1 MRVISNTMKW
11 MALAVVC
18 IFLAACANEPGVDT
32 PESSAPTKA
41 DVQKRDEFA
50 RTLPKPPER

>member
-1 MRVISNTMKW
+1 MKW
-11 MALAVVC
+11 MALSVVC
-18 IFLAACANEPGVDT
+18 IFLAACANEPGAENT
-32 PESSAPTKA
+32 ESNAPTKA

>member
-1 MRVISNTMKW
+1 MKW
-11 MALAVVC
+11 MALSVFC
-18 IFLAACANEPGVDT
+18 IFLAACANEPGDI

-50 RTLPKPPER
+50 RNLPKPPER